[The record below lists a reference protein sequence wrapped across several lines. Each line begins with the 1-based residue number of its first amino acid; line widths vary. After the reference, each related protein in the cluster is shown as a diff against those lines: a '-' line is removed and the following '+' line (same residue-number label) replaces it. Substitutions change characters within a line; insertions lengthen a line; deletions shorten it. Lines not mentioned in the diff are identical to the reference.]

1 MFGRSGLLNLCQRN
15 LHTSVARLG
24 GKYPPIITAKPPITH
39 NNSDNNHDSDGS
51 TAIPHRPS
59 VKPLNSRKT
68 LLIDQYKQVWTH
80 NKMILLCHYNNL
92 LKQEDHQLRLQLGQ
106 QNITFMHLRNN
117 IFKVYLRNM
126 ERDDPV
132 APYDN
137 ADSPHE
143 KLIFNHPINKLIK
156 GPTALIA
163 YPEVDSSIMNQI
175 FTVIKQ
181 SRGKLI
187 PLGAVIDGQI
197 LNLDWI
203 AKFNEIN
210 GDHQQMY
217 QMLRASLQSNA
228 GGALV
233 DNLQLLSNRLVG
245 SLSQHK
251 ESLSKDI

>member
-1 MFGRSGLLNLCQRN
+1 MFRRSLCNRN
-15 LHTSVARLG
+15 LHTSVVRMG
-24 GKYPPIITAKPPITH
+24 GKYPPIITATPPII
-39 NNSDNNHDSDGS
+39 NNNIGD
-51 TAIPHRPS
+51 TVQHRLS

-68 LLIDQYKQVWTH
+68 LLIDQYKDVWTQ

-126 ERDDPV
+126 QRDDPV
-132 APYDN
+132 APYDK
-137 ADSPHE
+137 ALSSE
-143 KLIFNHPINKLIK
+143 KLILNHPINKLIK

-175 FTVIKQ
+175 FTMIKQ

-210 GDHQQMY
+210 GDQQQMY
-217 QMLRASLQSNA
+217 QMLRASLQSNS
-228 GGALV
+228 GGSLV

-251 ESLSKDI
+251 ESFSKDTL